1 MDVPTVAELLASN
14 DVIYDDDHG
23 GRCATVARIGKYV
36 MKYNGRTRVEE
47 ADSLRYLAANTN
59 LPVPKCYGSGDTLE
73 KLWPDLATM
82 DKDQVVRQLRDQV
95 SEYRNLPPPDYLG
108 AVVKG
113 PLGQAFFDM
122 LNEDPA
128 LGAPFRNAEHFKDVL
143 AIRLGNLKEQL
154 ISPKFVEIMRLQM
167 DEALGD
173 FRTVF
178 THADLSAKNV
188 MVHKQGTNDDGSGV
202 FKVSIIDWEIAGWYP
217 EWWEW

>member
-36 MKYNGRTRVEE
+36 MKHNGRTRVEE

-59 LPVPKCYGSGDTLE
+59 LPVPKCYGSGILPNSTGKYVIMDFIEGDTLE

-82 DKDQVVRQLRDQV
+82 DKDQIVRQLRDQ
-95 SEYRNLPPPDYLG
+95 
-108 AVVKG
+108 
-113 PLGQAFFDM
+113 
-122 LNEDPA
+122 DPA
-128 LGAPFRNAEHFKDVL
+128 LGGPFRNAEHFKDVL
-143 AIRLGNLKEQL
+143 AIRLGNLNEQL